1 MKTQKSNK
9 KNQTQQKT
17 TIPVYGMTCT
27 TCQNKIELNLLKQQ
41 GITDAKT
48 NIKENKVEIKHTG
61 EINKK
66 EIQQIIRNLG
76 YKTKKQNATRTG
88 ILYGLIPHAGCI
100 AFIIASIIGA
110 TFFMNLF
117 RPLLMSAY
125 FFYALI
131 AVSIIFATISAIV
144 YLKNNGLLSMNGIRR
159 QKKYLATLYSAT
171 IIINLVLFL
180 LIFPL
185 TANFAAARASTA
197 NEYSE
202 TLDLYVI
209 IPCSGHASLIINE
222 LMQEEGVQEVK
233 YTFPY
238 KFTTKY
244 DADITNPQKILETEI
259 FKEFKASTTEFT
271 EEEIWDT
278 NQEKSNKFD

>member
-1 MKTQKSNK
+1 
-9 KNQTQQKT
+9 
-17 TIPVYGMTCT
+17 MTCQA
-27 TCQNKIELNLLKQQ
+27 CKNKIELELLKQKN
-41 GITDAKT
+41 IKDAKA
-48 NIKENKVEIKHTG
+48 NIKENKVEITHEG
-61 EINKK
+61 DVDKK
-66 EIQQIIRNLG
+66 EIQTKIKTLG
-76 YKTKKQNATRTG
+76 YKTKKQNATRQG

-110 TFFMNLF
+110 TFFMNAF
-117 RPLLMSAY
+117 RPLLMSTY

-131 AVSIIFATISAIV
+131 GVSIIFATISAAI
-144 YLKNNGLLSMNGIRR
+144 YLKNNGLLSMQGIRR

-202 TLDLYVI
+202 TLELYVI

-222 LMQEEGVQEVK
+222 LMQEDGVQEVR
-233 YTFPY
+233 YSFPY

-244 DADITNPQKILETEI
+244 DGNITNPEKILEAEI
-259 FKEFKASTTEFT
+259 FKEFRASLTEFS
-271 EEEIWDT
+271 EEEIW
-278 NQEKSNKFD
+278 E

>member
-1 MKTQKSNK
+1 MKSKKTNK
-9 KNQTQQKT
+9 KINQNQQKT
-17 TIPVYGMTCT
+17 TIPVYGMTCQA
-27 TCQNKIELNLLKQQ
+27 CKNKIELELLKQKN
-41 GITDAKT
+41 IKDAKA
-48 NIKENKVEIKHTG
+48 NIKENKVEITHEG
-61 EINKK
+61 DVDKK
-66 EIQQIIRNLG
+66 EIQTKIKTLG
-76 YKTKKQNATRTG
+76 YKTKKQNATRQG

-110 TFFMNLF
+110 TFFMNAF
-117 RPLLMSAY
+117 RPLLMSTY

-131 AVSIIFATISAIV
+131 GVSIIFATISAAI
-144 YLKNNGLLSMNGIRR
+144 YLKNNGLLSMQGIRR

-202 TLDLYVI
+202 TLELYVI

-222 LMQEEGVQEVK
+222 LMQEDGVQEVR
-233 YTFPY
+233 YSFPY

-244 DADITNPQKILETEI
+244 DGNITNPEKILEAEI
-259 FKEFKASTTEFT
+259 FKEFRASLTEFS
-271 EEEIWDT
+271 EEEIW
-278 NQEKSNKFD
+278 E

>member
-1 MKTQKSNK
+1 MKTKKTNK
-9 KNQTQQKT
+9 KNQNQQKT

-27 TCQNKIELNLLKQQ
+27 ACQNKIELNLLKQQ
-41 GITDAKT
+41 GITDAKA
-48 NIKENKVEIKHTG
+48 NIKENKVEIKYEG

-66 EIQQIIRNLG
+66 EIQKTIQNLG
-76 YKTKKQNATRTG
+76 YKTKKENATKQG
-88 ILYGLIPHAGCI
+88 ILYGLLPHAGCI

-117 RPLLMSAY
+117 RPLLMSTY

-131 AVSIIFATISAIV
+131 AVSIIFATISAAI
-144 YLKNNGLLSMNGIRR
+144 YLRKNGLLSMQGIRR

-185 TANFAAARASTA
+185 TANFASARASTA
-197 NEYSE
+197 NENSE
-202 TLDLYVI
+202 TVELYVI

-222 LMQEEGVQEVK
+222 LMQEEGVQEAK

-238 KFTTKY
+238 KFITKY
-244 DADITNPQKILETEI
+244 DGDITNPEKILEAEI
-259 FKEFKASTTEFT
+259 FKEFKASTSAPVEAPLA
-271 EEEIWDT
+271 
-278 NQEKSNKFD
+278 